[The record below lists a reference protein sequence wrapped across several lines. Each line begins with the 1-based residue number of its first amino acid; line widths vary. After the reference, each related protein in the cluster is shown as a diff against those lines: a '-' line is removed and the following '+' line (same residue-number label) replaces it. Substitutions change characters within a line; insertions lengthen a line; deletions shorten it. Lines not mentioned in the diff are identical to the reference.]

1 MSSDAQKL
9 SYVDRRDGLAKLV
22 VARIHTLFSKVDAGD
37 SASKGQ
43 LAALR
48 RAIFSPYASDPQIWD
63 LVHVPD
69 SLMPAFRSDQLAV
82 EERVVHAALG
92 LFARHQ
98 QSKSKLMHQKDVS
111 FGTAAR
117 QLAFREGGESEGVR
131 RRMNAAATA
140 VSFDEF
146 VRHIA
151 ALVSMMRTAEI
162 PFDYYRLLQDLYDY
176 NFSIGRERVRR
187 SWSRDYISSNFENN
201 QSNR

>member
-1 MSSDAQKL
+1 MSSEAHNL
-9 SYVDRRDGLAKLV
+9 SHVDRRNELAKLV
-22 VARIHTLFSKVDAGD
+22 VARIHVLYSKADSGD

-69 SLMPAFRSDQLAV
+69 SLMPVSKSDRLTI
-82 EERVVHAALG
+82 EERVVHAAMG

-98 QSKSKLMHQKDVS
+98 QSKSKLMHEKGVS

-117 QLAFREGGESEGVR
+117 QLAFREGAESEGVR

-140 VSFDEF
+140 VSFDELI
-146 VRHIA
+146 RHIA
-151 ALVSMMRTAEI
+151 ALVSMMRKAEI
-162 PFDYYRLLQDLYDY
+162 PFDYYRIVQDLYDY
-176 NFSIGRERVRR
+176 NNSIGRERVRR
-187 SWSRDYISSNFENN
+187 SWSRDYVSSNFEKD
-201 QSNR
+201 QSSK